1 MAARA
6 VEATE
11 VVMVAAA
18 KVAAMEAV
26 ARAAAVRAEARAA
39 AGLVVVTEAAD

>member
-1 MAARA
+1 
-6 VEATE
+6 
-11 VVMVAAA
+11 MVAAA
-18 KVAAMEAV
+18 KAVATEAV

>member
-6 VEATE
+6 VEAME
-11 VVMVAAA
+11 GVMVAAA
-18 KVAAMEAV
+18 KAVATEAV